1 MKTLKKSEGAL
12 GNEDAEMDNA
22 SDARMGYSFDNRQPV
37 EAIGETIEIRAE
49 GFLAKNPVASMQVAL
64 AFELNGGTPLEFPDR
79 SFVDRSIET
88 ISRIAGPVA
97 MIATI
102 AAAAWAVGLI

>member
-12 GNEDAEMDNA
+12 GNEDAEMDHV

-37 EAIGETIEIRAE
+37 ESTAEQVEIRTD
-49 GFLAKNPVASMQVAL
+49 GFLAKNPVASMQAAL
-64 AFELNGGTPLEFPDR
+64 AFELNGGMALEFPDR
-79 SFVDRSIET
+79 SLIDSSIDT